1 MSLKT
6 FLSIKSVIC
15 FLCALPELI
24 APAELYSIYGIAL
37 NPGGELISRWLGCFT
52 FGVGIICW
60 IAGRSDNSPLRK
72 GVLLG
77 LFICDTIGFI
87 AALVSQLGGAVNA
100 FGWGLV
106 VLWGLLAAG
115 LGYFRFIAKNA

>member
-15 FLCALPELI
+15 FLSALPEII
-24 APAELYSIYGIAL
+24 APNVMTSMYGFTL
-37 NPGGELISRWLGCFT
+37 NPGGELVSRWMGCFT

-77 LFICDTIGFI
+77 LFICDTIGFLAGLI
-87 AALVSQLGGAVNA
+87 AQMGGVMTT
-100 FGWGLV
+100 FGWSAV